1 MVCYFYNNNN
11 NNNNNNASFQAA
23 LPLAPRALLHFT
35 VTEKKNKRLLAV
47 QPCTYFSLIWLKF
60 TFVEFQWSGKGM
72 TLEKKYK
79 KVASWQILLSNKDT
93 PPSIPARDF
102 NYNTYTRTN
111 LWSTRPKSEF
121 NLSFLWEYFLRQKK
135 NWKKNNL
142 SLSNHSPHYSPNIL
156 ILRIKESNE
165 EKNYTSKL
173 LFTSLTP

>member
-1 MVCYFYNNNN
+1 MFWYLKKDWFVIFIITIIIIIIIIIITLRSKRLCRLLRGRYCI
-11 NNNNNNASFQAA
+11 
-23 LPLAPRALLHFT
+23 LPWRK
-35 VTEKKNKRLLAV
+35 KKNKRLLAV

-60 TFVEFQWSGKGM
+60 TFLEFQWSGKGM

-79 KVASWQILLSNKDT
+79 KVASRQILLSNKDT

-121 NLSFLWEYFLRQKK
+121 NLSFQWEYFLRQKE

-142 SLSNHSPHYSPNIL
+142 SISNQYPHYLPKIL
-156 ILRIKESNE
+156 FLRIKESN
-165 EKNYTSKL
+165 
-173 LFTSLTP
+173 

>member
-1 MVCYFYNNNN
+1 MFWYLNKDWFVIFIIIIIIIIITLR
-11 NNNNNNASFQAA
+11 S
-23 LPLAPRALLHFT
+23 
-35 VTEKKNKRLLAV
+35 KRLCCLLRARYCILPWRKRKIRDCSQSSLA
-47 QPCTYFSLIWLKF
+47 L
-60 TFVEFQWSGKGM
+60 TFLEFQWSGKGM

-121 NLSFLWEYFLRQKK
+121 NLSFQWEYFLRQKE

-142 SLSNHSPHYSPNIL
+142 SISNQYPHYSPKIL
-156 ILRIKESNE
+156 FLRIKESN
-165 EKNYTSKL
+165 
-173 LFTSLTP
+173 